1 MADINIQR
9 TTPTINIDTATRNYH
24 LPIASATTL
33 GGIKVGTN
41 LTIEEDGTLNA
52 ESTEYNLPVAT
63 SSTLGGIKV
72 GSGLNVNNGILSV
85 AVDANLDVN
94 STNPVRN
101 SVVSSNINTL
111 TSGIQT
117 NTGNI
122 TTLGNN
128 LSTLSGTVASHT
140 STINDMSTTISG
152 HTDAISANSDAIDNN
167 TSDINDLSGSITLL
181 DGRIDTAEGNITT
194 LQGYTST
201 IDALSDASL
210 ESITYLNL
218 LPVSTWTSGEMMIIT
233 RGKIG
238 YIYINLEGSLSIA
251 ANGSQLIYTFTNM
264 VPAVKA
270 TSVLLTDDGPVLGEF
285 DDYSYELSLKNL
297 DSQHAR
303 TITKVNGCI
312 PFIIA

>member
-52 ESTEYNLPVAT
+52 ESTEYDLPVAT
-63 SSTLGGIKV
+63 SSKLGGIKI
-72 GSGLNVNNGILSV
+72 GSGLTISNAIASV
-85 AVDANLDVN
+85 TVDANLDVS

-101 SVVSSNINTL
+101 SVVSSSINTL

-128 LSTLSGTVASHT
+128 LTTLSGTVAGHT
-140 STINDMSTTISG
+140 SSIADMNATISG
-152 HTDAISANSDAIDNN
+152 HTDAISANSDAISNN
-167 TSDINDLSGSITLL
+167 SSDINDLSGSITLL
-181 DGRIDTAEGNITT
+181 DGRVDSAEENITI

-210 ESITYLNL
+210 ETITYLNF

-251 ANGSQLIYTFTNM
+251 ASGSQVIYTFTNM

-270 TSVLLTDDGPVLGEF
+270 TSVLLTDDGAVLGEF

-297 DSQHAR
+297 DSQNSK